1 MLGLKQQ
8 PSPVRLAY
16 LPGTSVSCPK
26 VRDNTCHVYLIQKGG
41 HMSDEPIPVGHVAP
55 DFSLPASSGRT
66 PLVLSDLRGQIVV
79 LAFYVLDFT
88 ET

>member
-1 MLGLKQQ
+1 M
-8 PSPVRLAY
+8 
-16 LPGTSVSCPK
+16 T
-26 VRDNTCHVYLIQKGG
+26 
-41 HMSDEPIPVGHVAP
+41 DEPIAVGQPAP

>member
-1 MLGLKQQ
+1 MSDYR
-8 PSPVRLAY
+8 SPKSPDFGQNREILHS
-16 LPGTSVSCPK
+16 P
-26 VRDNTCHVYLIQKGG
+26 IQKDIC
-41 HMSDEPIPVGHVAP
+41 MMDEPIAVGQLAP